1 MTMLRRKINYANGIT
16 MGDFFAS
23 AFLRTGFM
31 IVIAGALG
39 IVGRAIPMSP
49 AMVLGTALVSM
60 LIIFGLNYGI
70 NSALMEGNIAKLGF
84 LSYTSVSFLGLITGI
99 FTSIYHAELIAK
111 ALITTTV
118 VFGITATYGYLTN
131 KDMSSLSTVL
141 TILFFTTIT
150 LSLVGL
156 VGSFFSPAFASWIFS
171 VQSILSIIFNIIFI
185 VFFMDMNKK
194 IYLQYKNNKHQLQLM
209 NVYASYVIFN
219 RVLDLFLNILYLL
232 GKDDRK
238 K

>member
-1 MTMLRRKINYANGIT
+1 MLRRKINYANGIT

>member
-1 MTMLRRKINYANGIT
+1 MLRRKINYANGVT

-31 IVIAGALG
+31 IGIAGALG
-39 IVGRAIPMSP
+39 VIGRSIPMGSNMLL
-49 AMVLGTALVSM
+49 AVVLLGMLVIM
-60 LIIFGLNYGI
+60 GLNYGVHW
-70 NSALMEGNIAKLGF
+70 ALNQGNIAKLGL
-84 LSYTSVSFLGLITGI
+84 LSYISVAFLGLFTGI
-99 FTSIYHAELIAK
+99 ITSIYHAQLIAK
-111 ALITTTV
+111 ALMTTAL
-118 VFGITATYGYLTN
+118 VFGVTATYGYITE

-141 TILFFTTIT
+141 TILFFTTMA
-150 LSLVGL
+150 LSVVGL
-156 VGSFFSPAFASWIFS
+156 VSSFFSPAFASWIFS
-171 VQSILSIIFNIIFI
+171 IESILSIVFNIIFI

-194 IYLQYKNNKHQLQLM
+194 IYIKYKNNKNQLQLM

>member
-1 MTMLRRKINYANGIT
+1 MLKRKINYANGVT

-39 IVGRAIPMSP
+39 IVGRAIPMTP
-49 AMVLGTALVSM
+49 GMFLGTALLSM
-60 LIIFGLNYGI
+60 LIIFGLNYAI
-70 NSALMEGNIAKLGF
+70 NSALIQGDIAKLGF
-84 LSYTSVSFLGLITGI
+84 LSYISVSFLGLLTGI
-99 FTSIYHAELIAK
+99 LTSIYHTQLIAK
-111 ALITTTV
+111 ALLTTTL
-118 VFGITATYGYLTN
+118 VFGVTATYGYLTN
-131 KDMSSLSTVL
+131 KDMSSLSAVL
-141 TILFFTTIT
+141 TILFFTTIA

-156 VGSFFSPAFASWIFS
+156 VGSFFSPAFSSWIFS

-194 IYLQYKNNKHQLQLM
+194 IYLKYKNNKHQLQLM